1 MQPLQGQLANVF
13 GRRWPTILSTATF
26 VLGSGICGGATNV
39 SMLIAGRIIQGLGA
53 GGINVLI
60 EIIVCDLVPLRERGN
75 YLGLIFGFIALG
87 TALGPFFGGLIVE
100 HTTWRWVFYINL
112 PIGSVSLLLLVF
124 FLHVNYNK
132 EKTFADKL
140 TQIDWLGNLIFVAS
154 IIAVVGRNLLLSV
167 LMKTNIECLQL
178 IPLSWAGAVY
188 PWSSYRVIVPL
199 VLGMLGLVGF
209 LVFESSSR
217 LAPQPTMPLHLLSNR
232 TSAIVF
238 FLTFLHSI
246 ITIWSLYF
254 LPVYFQGV
262 LGSTSSRSGVQLLPT
277 ILALV
282 PFAAIGGTLLTK
294 FGRYR
299 PIHHA
304 GFALVTIGFGLFTLL
319 DRNSNTGSW
328 VGFQLIQAAGAGL
341 GMSFSNLFPSASSS
355 PFPHSHPIF
364 PSALALLYSIP
375 KIQSLLN

>member
-1 MQPLQGQLANVF
+1 
-13 GRRWPTILSTATF
+13 
-26 VLGSGICGGATNV
+26 
-39 SMLIAGRIIQGLGA
+39 
-53 GGINVLI
+53 
-60 EIIVCDLVPLRERGN
+60 
-75 YLGLIFGFIALG
+75 
-87 TALGPFFGGLIVE
+87 
-100 HTTWRWVFYINL
+100 
-112 PIGSVSLLLLVF
+112 
-124 FLHVNYNK
+124 
-132 EKTFADKL
+132 
-140 TQIDWLGNLIFVAS
+140 
-154 IIAVVGRNLLLSV
+154 
-167 LMKTNIECLQL
+167 
-178 IPLSWAGAVY
+178 
-188 PWSSYRVIVPL
+188 
-199 VLGMLGLVGF
+199 MLGLVGF
-209 LVFESSSR
+209 LIFESSSR

-232 TSAIVF
+232 TSATVF

-319 DRNSNTGSW
+319 DRTSNTGTW

-341 GMSFSNLFPSASSS
+341 GKSFRNLFPFFSFSNALPLSFFNSGNQPLLIRFLLQSFPRCCQQ
-355 PFPHSHPIF
+355 F
-364 PSALALLYSIP
+364 
-375 KIQSLLN
+375 